1 MDSRHSRI
9 WMRIPTAFIL
19 LALAASA
26 AFAQEDPDPNSPT
39 PILLSESS
47 TTRALASPES
57 GNGRYYVKRITSQA
71 FEPNT
76 RIALYLTNIKLM
88 KGEGAN
94 AFRVYAIDKRGKI
107 YRFPTTD
114 LQQVADA
121 RNIWA
126 LGTVLTDELKFWDA
140 PAADGD
146 LAIYVTWRGLASNTL
161 KLGLGQ
167 MGGGVG
173 EIPNGVPTP
182 IGTTIAKENT
192 TDASFV
198 GYRWSSDRR
207 RLLQQAT
214 FGPTPALDDRVR
226 RIGLRVW
233 LNEQLNAS
241 YPSFAPYPKDPL
253 KTQNAGSDPTCD
265 NNTTTPDVPV
275 TCFRDTYSMYRPQTW
290 FMQEAY
296 YGDAQ
301 LRHRTAWALSQ
312 ILVTS
317 GVDVQQGRHMM
328 EFFQILGDNAF
339 GNYKDILRKVTLNP
353 AMGNYLD
360 MAIST
365 RTNPNENYAREIM
378 QLFAVGLFK
387 MNTDGTLQLDGQNNP
402 IPTYDQAVVNDLT
415 KVLTGWSFCNIA
427 TNPACSN
434 VVAGT
439 VNYIDPMILNPG
451 VTTVGNNRH
460 DLTAKSLLS
469 YPGSTA
475 TQTIAAC
482 TNCTT
487 LPNIQT
493 YADNSLNTALSNIY
507 DHPNVGPFVSKILIQ
522 HLVTSDP
529 TPAYVGR
536 VATVFNANRAS
547 PTQLKEVVKAILLDP
562 EARGDVKTDPLFG
575 KLREPVQLTTAV
587 LREFGVRGA
596 VVGTISDGSFGVV
609 GGGRTNGQ
617 VGEFLG
623 MSQVPFLSPT
633 VFNFYPPDYVVPGTS
648 FLGPEFALMN
658 TGTAIQRSNFMNR
671 MIMNATPIAVAVPDY
686 PTGTGINIDDMIA
699 LATNDTSGNAL
710 LDELNRRMMHG
721 QMSTAMKN
729 TILPAITSI
738 ASNNP
743 TLRARTAIYLV
754 ATSSQYQV
762 QR

>member
-1 MDSRHSRI
+1 
-9 WMRIPTAFIL
+9 MRIPTAFL
-19 LALAASA
+19 SLALAATA
-26 AFAQEDPDPNSPT
+26 AFAQEDTDPNSPT

-57 GNGRYYVKRITSQA
+57 GNGKYYIKRIESQA

-76 RIALYLTNIKLM
+76 RIALYLTNVKLL

-94 AFRVYAIDKRGKI
+94 AFRVYAIDKRGKY

-114 LQQVADA
+114 LQPVADA

-126 LGTVLTDELKFWDA
+126 LGTVLTDELRYWDA

-146 LAIYVTWRGLASNTL
+146 LAIFITWRGLASNTL

-173 EIPNGVPTP
+173 EIPNGVPAP
-182 IGTTIAKENT
+182 IGTTIAKERQN
-192 TDASFV
+192 DASLV

-207 RLLQQAT
+207 RLLEQAT
-214 FGPTPALDDRVR
+214 FGPTVTLDDRVR
-226 RIGLRVW
+226 RIGLRTW
-233 LNEQLNAS
+233 LAEQFEAP
-241 YPSFAPYPKDPL
+241 YPSANPYPKDPM
-253 KTQNAGSDPTCD
+253 KPQNTAGDPLCD
-265 NNTTTPDVPV
+265 GGADDVPV
-275 TCFRDTYSMYRPQTW
+275 TCFRDTYSMYRPRTW

-296 YGDAQ
+296 YGEAQ

-312 ILVTS
+312 IVVTS

-328 EFFQILGDNAF
+328 EFYQILGDNAF

-378 QLFAVGLFK
+378 QLFAVGLFR
-387 MNTDGTLQLDGQNNP
+387 MNNDGTLQLDAQNNP

-415 KVLTGWSFCNIA
+415 KVLTGWSFCNVA

-434 VVAGT
+434 LASGA
-439 VNYIDPMILNPG
+439 VNYVDPMILNPG
-451 VTTVGNNRH
+451 ITNVNNNRH
-460 DLTAKSLLS
+460 DLTAKSLLT
-469 YPGSTA
+469 YPGST
-475 TQTIAAC
+475 TTTIAAC
-482 TNCTT
+482 GNCTT

-493 YADNSLNTALSNIY
+493 YADNSLNTALTNIY

-536 VATVFNANRAS
+536 VATVFNANRSS

-575 KLREPVQLTTAV
+575 KLREPVLFTTSV

-596 VVGTISDGSFGVV
+596 VVGTLSDGSFGAIA
-609 GGGRTNGQ
+609 GRQTNGL
-617 VGEFLG
+617 VNEFVG
-623 MSQVPFLSPT
+623 MSQIPFLSPT
-633 VFNFYPPDYVVPGTS
+633 VFNFYPPDYIVPGTA

-671 MIMNATPIAVAVPDY
+671 MIMNATPIAAAVPDY
-686 PTGTGINIDDMIA
+686 PTGTGITIDDMIT
-699 LATNDTSGNAL
+699 LATNDVSGNAL

>member
-1 MDSRHSRI
+1 ML
-9 WMRIPTAFIL
+9 T
-19 LALAASA
+19 LAATA

-47 TTRALASPES
+47 STRALASPES
-57 GNGRYYVKRITSQA
+57 GNGKYYVKRLSSQA
-71 FEPNT
+71 FEPNA
-76 RIALYLTNIKLM
+76 RIALYLTNVRLM
-88 KGEGAN
+88 KGEGAS
-94 AFRVYAIDKRGKI
+94 AFRVYAIDKRGKY

-114 LQQVADA
+114 LQQVTDA

-140 PAADGD
+140 PEADGD
-146 LAIYVTWRGLASNTL
+146 LAIFITWRGLASNTL

-167 MGGGVG
+167 MGGGIG

-182 IGTTIAKENT
+182 IGTTIAKETAKGTAPSENL
-192 TDASFV
+192 V

-226 RIGLRVW
+226 RIGPRVW
-233 LNEQLNAS
+233 LAEQFEAV
-241 YPSFAPYPKDPL
+241 YPSYSPYPKDPL

-265 NNTTTPDVPV
+265 NNTTTPDVPT
-275 TCFRDTYSMYRPQTW
+275 TCYRDTYSMYRPQTW
-290 FMQEAY
+290 FMKEAY
-296 YGDAQ
+296 YGNAQ

-312 ILVTS
+312 IFVTS
-317 GVDVQQGRHMM
+317 GVDVQQGRHMT

-353 AMGNYLD
+353 AMGGYLD

-365 RTNPNENYAREIM
+365 RTNPNENFAREIM

-415 KVLTGWSFCNIA
+415 KVLTGWSFCNVA

-434 VVAGT
+434 IASGT

-451 VTTVGNNRH
+451 RTQVSQNNH
-460 DLTAKSLLS
+460 DLNAKSLLV
-469 YPGSTA
+469 YPGST
-475 TQTIAAC
+475 TTSIAAC
-482 TNCTT
+482 SNCTT
-487 LPNIQT
+487 LPNIQI
-493 YADNSLNTALSNIY
+493 YADNSLNTALTNIY

-536 VATVFNANRAS
+536 IATVFNDNRS
-547 PTQLKEVVKAILLDP
+547 NPTQLKEVVKAILLDP

-575 KLREPVQLTTAV
+575 KLREPVQLATSV

-596 VVGTISDGSFGVV
+596 VVGTLSDGSFGVV
-609 GGGRTNGQ
+609 GPGRTNSQ
-617 VGEFLG
+617 VAEFIG
-623 MSQVPFLSPT
+623 MSQLPFLSPT

-671 MIMNATPIAVAVPDY
+671 MIMNTTPIAIAVPDY
-686 PTGTGINIDDMIA
+686 PSGTGIDVTDMVA
-699 LATNDTSGNAL
+699 LATADTSGNAL

-721 QMSTAMKN
+721 QMSGAMKS

-738 ASNNP
+738 PSNDS